1 MLDSGA
7 KYTFLLDYA
16 QLWIS
21 SLSSWLIPS
30 ISVDD
35 PELDATIDMLKMM
48 LVII

>member
-1 MLDSGA
+1 MHSYGLPV
-7 KYTFLLDYA
+7 
-16 QLWIS
+16 WIT
-21 SLSSWLIPS
+21 SLSIWLIPA